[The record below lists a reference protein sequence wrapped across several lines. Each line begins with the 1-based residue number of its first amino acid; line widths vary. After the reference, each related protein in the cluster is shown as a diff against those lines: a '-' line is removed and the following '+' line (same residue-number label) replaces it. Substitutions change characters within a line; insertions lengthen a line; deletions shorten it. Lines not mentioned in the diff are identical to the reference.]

1 MNDQIIKCLDRT
13 FKKLDEFCQIHDLGQ
28 QIEFMKTYN
37 HAENKSLLLFDV
49 LSMINSQ
56 KKLTD
61 LEHYKELEVGEFRTS
76 DGLSYI
82 VFANYQ
88 HERDANDML
97 SFLDYAKDYK
107 IVYPSRY
114 VFKRLV
120 KNIKLRIRFFYVHET
135 NLSIVS
141 GDEYQITF
149 DDLADLISAD
159 SDCDRNGICWIQPER
174 VAD

>member
-1 MNDQIIKCLDRT
+1 MDDQTNEVLERT
-13 FKKLDEFCQIHDLGQ
+13 FKKLDEFCQIHDLDQ

-37 HAENKSLLLFDV
+37 HADDKSLLLFDV
-49 LSMINSQ
+49 LSMIDPQN
-56 KKLTD
+56 KLTD

-76 DGLSYI
+76 DDLSYI

-107 IVYPSRY
+107 IAYPSRY

-120 KNIKLRIRFFYVHET
+120 KNIKLGIRFFYVHET
-135 NLSIVS
+135 NLSIAG

-149 DDLADLISAD
+149 DDLANLIGAD